1 LNTRQ
6 RSTLTAAGLAGPAT
20 LYVGI
25 GLLLPLAILLRYSLN
40 QFVPG
45 KFMVDALTIEN
56 YVKFFT
62 DSYYSAILL
71 RTVRIALITTVV
83 CLLLGFPLAY
93 VLARTQTRYKS
104 LLVMLVVLPL
114 FIGNAVRAAGWMV
127 AFGNKGLVNAS
138 LMGLGALSQPL
149 EIMFTEG
156 AVIIGITAVNLP
168 FMVLTLQSVI
178 EGINRSLEEAAFNLG
193 ATPWRMAQR
202 VLFPLAM
209 PGLLAGT
216 ILTFILAMNAYAT
229 PVLLGGPRFQMMGPL
244 VYNQFVQQNNWPF
257 GGAIA
262 FILMIGTLILTLAA
276 NLVVQ
281 RRYRSID
288 LHAGEA

>member
-1 LNTRQ
+1 MNAERS
-6 RSTLTAAGLAGPAT
+6 STLSAAGLVGPAS

-25 GLLLPLAILLRYSLN
+25 GLLVPLAILLRYSLN

-62 DSYYSAILL
+62 DSYYIAVLM
-71 RTVRIALITTVV
+71 RTVRIALMTTVI
-83 CLLLGFPLAY
+83 CLLMGFPLAY
-93 VLARTQTRYKS
+93 VLARTRTRYKTI
-104 LLVMLVVLPL
+104 LILLVVLPL

-127 AFGNKGLVNAS
+127 AFGNKGVLNAS
-138 LMGLGALSQPL
+138 LMGLGAVSQPL

-178 EGINRSLEEAAFNLG
+178 EGIDRSVEEAAFNLG
-193 ATPWRMAQR
+193 ATPLRMAYR

-209 PGLLAGT
+209 PGVLAGT

-257 GGAIA
+257 GAAIA
-262 FILMIGTLILTLAA
+262 FILMIGTLILTLVA
-276 NLVVQ
+276 NLLVQ
-281 RRYRSID
+281 QRYR
-288 LHAGEA
+288 AGAA